1 MSTMEHGAGA
11 SGASADMS
19 STFTKDVKFE
29 VPDGNIKA
37 ASISPSGRD
46 VVLASKSGFYII
58 DLDSPYS
65 LPRHIIYR
73 TNWDVAD
80 VQWSPFASHAGRIAT
95 TANQK
100 AIVLNLEMKQVSPTV
115 APIEHT
121 LHAHTRAITDINF
134 SAHHPDI
141 LATCA
146 VDSFVFTWDLRAK
159 PYTSTFRPVHSVAD
173 FEAGATQVKWNRQS
187 EFYIASAHDKY
198 LHIWDTRKGA
208 VPVSTITAHGTK
220 IYGIDWNRT
229 NAHKIITCSLDKTIK
244 FWDNV
249 GIDANISNPTRVIET
264 VHPVWRARHTP
275 FPNGIL
281 AMPQRG
287 SSALSLY
294 TQAPGTPSP
303 EGTTE
308 PVHTFQ
314 AHKED
319 ARVQEFLWRSRGS
332 TDDGFDNREF
342 QLVSWGTDCDLHLYK
357 VTPELLRETVGF
369 EKGGPVTE
377 KPSTT
382 RKGARY
388 ISFREPPEKAALS
401 DRPRNGHAPGTGQP
415 GALSTLLQQSAPHAH
430 VSASPYPETGPPRT
444 TMTAGSIRNQGF
456 GRRGA
461 SSFMWV
467 KGVTVGERP
476 TGNHTEQHAWTTKT
490 DLKDEVE
497 HVGEKYP
504 KVVFEKINIEDRRIQ
519 VLFQGPWGAFSKTND
534 PNSPRKL
541 AFLRL
546 TIDFPVDYPPHSGP
560 LSEERGEHF
569 EESEPLHVHF
579 HKTTAAIDDHT
590 FQQLK
595 DGVKQIT
602 EHRADARRDALEAV
616 ICYCL
621 GERTLEDSLVFAKD
635 NQEEQAQTEI
645 DNNESSSSDEDDA
658 MDDDPEHGTH
668 DALNSSSLA
677 NANVPLPMQC
687 VTSFSGGCGSLVLAR
702 VPTATATPTELTSI
716 LRLGKLGPQAL
727 TRDEIFESFGRLNI
741 PQGYESG
748 SPTSSTAS
756 WEFASSAS
764 SSSGSGE
771 DAVGRVLGFQPP
783 LAWQNPAL
791 RLHSK
796 TSHPSSIAAPSK
808 VTRPKSVVTILTSA
822 VEDLIPSKRCLA
834 EEYHIFGHGP
844 QVCSHNAEVARRFGL
859 QDLADIWDFCS
870 LILTNQV
877 PLEILPQQLRRDQI
891 LVLARRALVR
901 IKRKDSGLDLQFDE
915 TDTVNNPTLKG
926 RVKWGNHPV
935 VTWLVPALFDHFER
949 LADTQMLAMLSCIF
963 SEPASREG
971 VSSAMAKMDPTE
983 LPMSMAAPAFSLD
996 YFPSADVA
1004 WSLFKPAISI
1014 PALQAN
1020 TRLAAPSHEWQRL
1033 TRALDTHGS
1042 HGSSNGPWGSDT
1054 VPSEPVT
1061 PYSTGNTPPNISR
1074 VSTARSTVAHT
1085 PYSTSP
1091 EQTSHLAKKPPPGN
1105 FASAFASL
1113 SRPFAAISSSPP
1125 VKTLS
1130 RGEADLST
1138 SAPASNVTW
1147 GTTTFYSGGSSA
1159 DRAGTPR
1166 AGNNKRASFGQAD
1179 RLNIVDYSDTDSE
1192 YEESGPSYDGIS
1204 DYGAPVA
1211 RGSDEDNN
1219 IRVTLKNQDQFDDEG
1234 CLSAPLLDMSKEWL
1248 YRAWREQYADMLGRW
1263 GLISQRAEILKF
1275 NGLTSYFPVE
1285 TSQST
1290 SKASSMRLGARTD
1303 GTNTPL
1309 PFSRTPTM
1317 MLAPS
1322 GTPQYRQSPLAS
1334 PRNFSFNPEAP
1345 DFQPDTSLEKVNSTL
1360 LAPPPDIFVPTEQYL
1375 RLSIPTPLQPDLDA
1389 GFFESATASTGASSA
1404 PSNSKSAHARL
1415 RPSLSRAI
1423 TMTKHPSLA
1432 GIPMPVYLKRH
1443 ADKGK
1448 KEPVYSCS
1456 ICWLRV
1462 SGRFFLCPSCG
1473 HVAHFDCMDTGPAG
1487 SGFADEG
1494 LGISHIH
1501 GHQGWE
1507 EGECVVGC
1515 GCGCGILDEDVG
1527 LDAAAL
1533 PHAHFLRSPSARE
1546 ITSKSPVSRSVHYI
1560 HEGGGSP
1567 EDYFRRWEDSGGWS
1581 QIQEPVRSGEGVGMG
1596 SPHTPGYEG
1605 AYGHDDQDQEEGSGG
1620 LGAMRFS
1627 PKLVEKKGR
1636 VKELRKGIKRAQT
1649 TR

>member
-1 MSTMEHGAGA
+1 MEHGA
-11 SGASADMS
+11 GASADMS

-121 LHAHTRAITDINF
+121 LHAHSRAITDINF
-134 SAHHPDI
+134 SAHNPDI

-146 VDSFVFTWDLRAK
+146 VDSFVFTWDLRVK
-159 PYTSTFRPVHSVAD
+159 PYTSAFRPVHSVAD
-173 FEAGATQVKWNRQS
+173 FEAGATQVKWNRKS

-229 NAHKIITCSLDKTIK
+229 NTHKIITCSLDKTIK

-249 GIDANISNPTRVIET
+249 GIDANICNPTRVIESI
-264 VHPVWRARHTP
+264 HPVWRARHTP
-275 FPNGIL
+275 FPNGVL

-287 SSALSLY
+287 SSALNLY
-294 TQAPGTPSP
+294 NQSPGQLSP
-303 EGTTE
+303 GGITE

-357 VTPELLRETVGF
+357 VTSELLRDAVGF
-369 EKGGPVTE
+369 EKGGPITE

-382 RKGARY
+382 RKGAKY
-388 ISFREPPEKAALS
+388 ISFREPPEKPTLT
-401 DRPRNGHAPGTGQP
+401 DRPRHGQAPGTSQP

-461 SSFMWV
+461 SSFTWV

-504 KVVFEKINIEDRRIQ
+504 KVVFEKINIEERRIQ

-546 TIDFPVDYPPHSGP
+546 TVDFPPGYPPQPGP
-560 LSEERGEHF
+560 IPKEVAEHPEEAEAI
-569 EESEPLHVHF
+569 EVHF

-595 DGVKQIT
+595 DGVKQIA
-602 EHRADARRDALEAV
+602 EHRAGAGRDALEAV

-621 GERTLEDSLVFAKD
+621 GERSLEDSLVLTKHT
-635 NQEEQAQTEI
+635 QEEQAQTEAN
-645 DNNESSSSDEDDA
+645 NNESSSSDEDDDA
-658 MDDDPEHGTH
+658 VDDDPEHRTH
-668 DALNSSSLA
+668 DALNSSLA
-677 NANVPLPMQC
+677 NANVPLPIQC
-687 VTSFSGGCGSLVLAR
+687 ATNFSGGSGHLVLAR
-702 VPTATATPTELTSI
+702 VPTRTATPTELTSI
-716 LRLGKLGPQAL
+716 LRLGKLGQQTL
-727 TRDEIFESFGRLNI
+727 TRDEIFESFGRLKF
-741 PQGYESG
+741 PHGYDSG

-771 DAVGRVLGFQPP
+771 DAVGRVPGFQPP

-796 TSHPSSIAAPSK
+796 TSHPSSIAGQSK
-808 VTRPKSVVTILTSA
+808 VTRPKSVVTILTSGL
-822 VEDLIPSKRCLA
+822 EDLIPSKRCLA
-834 EEYHIFGHGP
+834 EEYHIFGQGP
-844 QVCSHNAEVARRFGL
+844 QVCSHNAEAARRFGL
-859 QDLADIWDFCS
+859 HDLADIWDFCS

-877 PLEILPQQLRRDQI
+877 PLEILPQQYRRDQI

-901 IKRKDSGLDLQFDE
+901 IRRKDSGLDLQFDE

-971 VSSAMAKMDPTE
+971 VSSAMAKMDPSE

-1004 WSLFKPAISI
+1004 WSLYKPAISM
-1014 PALQAN
+1014 PSLQSS

-1033 TRALDTHGS
+1033 TKALDTHGS

-1054 VPSEPVT
+1054 MPSEPVT
-1061 PYSTGNTPPNISR
+1061 PYSTGNTPPNMSR
-1074 VSTARSTVAHT
+1074 TSTARSTVAHT

-1091 EQTSHLAKKPPPGN
+1091 EQSSHLAKKPQQGN

-1125 VKTLS
+1125 VKNLTRS
-1130 RGEADLST
+1130 EADLST

-1159 DRAGTPR
+1159 ERAGTPR
-1166 AGNNKRASFGQAD
+1166 AGSSKRASFGQSD
-1179 RLNIVDYSDTDSE
+1179 RLNIDYYSDSDSE
-1192 YEESGPSYDGIS
+1192 YEESGPSFDGIS
-1204 DYGAPVA
+1204 DWGVPTA
-1211 RGSDEDNN
+1211 RGSDEDNS
-1219 IRVTLKNQDQFDDEG
+1219 IRVILKNQDQFDDEG
-1234 CLSAPLLDMSKEWL
+1234 SLSAPLLDMSKDWL

-1275 NGLTSYFPVE
+1275 NGLTSYFPVDSE
-1285 TSQST
+1285 ST
-1290 SKASSMRLGARTD
+1290 SKASSMRLGARTN

-1309 PFSRTPTM
+1309 PLSRTPSM
-1317 MLAPS
+1317 MLAPA
-1322 GTPQYRQSPLAS
+1322 GTPQYRRSPLAS
-1334 PRNFSFNPEAP
+1334 PQNFSFNPEAP
-1345 DFQPDTSLEKVNSTL
+1345 DFQPGTSLEKVNSTL

-1389 GFFESATASTGASSA
+1389 GFFEGAATATGAST
-1404 PSNSKSAHARL
+1404 PSHSKSAHSRL

-1456 ICWLRV
+1456 ICWIRV

-1473 HVAHFDCMDTGPAG
+1473 HVAHFDCMDTGPTG

-1494 LGISHIH
+1494 LGILHIH

-1515 GCGCGILDEDVG
+1515 GCGCGILDDDTG
-1527 LDAAAL
+1527 FTDAA
-1533 PHAHFLRSPSARE
+1533 PHAHFLRSPSARD
-1546 ITSKSPVSRSVHYI
+1546 INSKSPVTRSVHYM

-1567 EDYFRRWEDSGGWS
+1567 EDYFRRWEDSGGWN
-1581 QIQEPVRSGEGVGMG
+1581 QITEGEGTGTG
-1596 SPHTPGYEG
+1596 SPYTPGFEG
-1605 AYGHDDQDQEEGSGG
+1605 GYGHDDEEEREDRRAIA
-1620 LGAMRFS
+1620 AMAATAFS
-1627 PKLVEKKGR
+1627 PKMGEKKGR